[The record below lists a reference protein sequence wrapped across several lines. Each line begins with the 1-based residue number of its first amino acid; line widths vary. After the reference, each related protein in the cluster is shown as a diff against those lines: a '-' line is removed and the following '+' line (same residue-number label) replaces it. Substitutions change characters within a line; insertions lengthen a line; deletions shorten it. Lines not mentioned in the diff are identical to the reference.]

1 METKERI
8 IFLDWLRVI
17 ACLLVIIVHASETF
31 YGPEGNLIQSQDH
44 RLWIGIWDSF
54 SRISVPLFMICS
66 AYLLLPLDEG
76 KSWSDFFKRRFLRT
90 VPPMFC
96 FMVLYCLIP
105 PLFGL
110 ITWEEA
116 LKMLVYTPMNFPTTA
131 VHLWFMYPLLGMYML
146 IPILSPWLR
155 TATARQERFF
165 IAIWLASTCLPYI
178 NRWVGEVWG
187 QCWWNQY
194 DMLFSFSGYPG
205 YLILAHYIK
214 KHLHWERSRRL
225 AIGFIT
231 LFVGWLATFL
241 SFYLQAIPGTAA
253 SFIDIEIGWCFCTLN
268 CVIFTFGAF
277 LLFTCI
283 EHPCQLYPIV
293 RDVSK
298 HSYGMYLMH
307 MLWLT
312 LWSSLLTPLMHISLA
327 IPAMAICTYICSY
340 LTTKLLSCIP
350 GSKWLLG

>member
-1 METKERI
+1 MEKERI
-8 IFLDWLRVI
+8 IFLDWLRVL
-17 ACLLVIIVHASETF
+17 ACLLVIMVHASETF
-31 YGPEGNLIQSQDH
+31 YGPEGNLILSQEH
-44 RLWIGIWDSF
+44 RLWIGIWDGL
-54 SRISVPLFMICS
+54 SRISVPLFMMCS

-76 KSWSDFFKRRFLRT
+76 KSWSDFFKRRFNRT
-90 VPPMFC
+90 VPPMAF

-105 PLFGL
+105 PLFGT

-116 LKMLVYTPMNFPTTA
+116 LKMLVYIPANFPATA

-155 TATARQERFF
+155 TATAKQERFF
-165 IAIWLASTCLPYI
+165 LLLWALSTCLPYI

-214 KHLHWERSRRL
+214 KHINWERRRRL
-225 AIGFIT
+225 AIGFAS
-231 LFVGWLATFL
+231 LFIGWLSTFL
-241 SFYLQAIPGTAA
+241 SFYLQAVPGT
-253 SFIDIEIGWCFCTLN
+253 SSTFIEIEIGWCFCTLN
-268 CVIFTFGAF
+268 CVIFSFGAF

-283 EHPCQLYPIV
+283 EKPCRLYPIV
-293 RDVSK
+293 HDISK

-307 MLWLT
+307 MFWLLLWAET
-312 LWSSLLTPLMHISLA
+312 LTPLMPISLA
-327 IPAMAICTYICSY
+327 IPAITISTYISSY
-340 LTTKLLSCIP
+340 LTTRLLALIP
-350 GSKWLLG
+350 GSKWILG